1 MNCLGRLTAGVLA
14 LVVAIG
20 AVGAERTETFDLDP
34 RWDAH
39 NCRVATAAG
48 REVRQ
53 DFGFSGA
60 TAHCAAKGEIGGFI
74 QPAAEPAYYAKII
87 SPRTLDDILAASGK
101 LVCEGGQGNALIG
114 FFNAATLNEWRTP
127 NTIALR
133 VYGRGQ
139 VFYAYVEYANQK
151 WRAGAG
157 EFGTADPTTRKSAT
171 KQFKSGTKVHS
182 WALRYSPA
190 ANGANGSITGQ
201 LDGEELIVNLEPG
214 HKIDGAAFNRFG
226 LLNVMKHYDGGGE
239 LWLDELVVNGESH
252 RFDED
257 PHWEGLNNRRSYT
270 TFDVRPWFDFG
281 FSPTHFAG
289 GKSPGELGGL
299 IFRGDGR
306 FAGMM
311 AFYGDRLDALNLDR
325 PLRVSGK
332 VALRRGVSD
341 SDTLIGFFHSEHS
354 LDSGGSDA
362 FSVPPDFLGVRIG
375 GPSREGFFFA
385 PAYRIHGPQE
395 KTLDGGPF
403 IYPNGATHTW
413 ACEYNPGAANGRGQ
427 IIVKLDSETARLD
440 LEPGQKTNG
449 AHFNRFG
456 LITTHHDGNGQRVY
470 FDDLTYTTS
479 QQ

>member
-1 MNCLGRLTAGVLA
+1 MNSLGRLSASVLK

-39 NCRVATAAG
+39 NCRAVAAG

-53 DFGFSGA
+53 DFGFSGM

-87 SPRTLDDILAASGK
+87 SPRTLDDTLAASGK
-101 LVCEGGQGNALIG
+101 LVYEGRQGNALIG
-114 FFNAATLNEWRTP
+114 FFNAAALNEWRTP

-139 VFYAYVEYANQK
+139 VFYAYVEYATQK

-157 EFGTADPTTRKSAT
+157 EFRTVDPTTRKSST

-190 ANGANGSITGQ
+190 ANGGNGSITGQ

-214 HKIDGAAFNRFG
+214 HKADGAAFNRFG

-281 FSPTHFAG
+281 FSPTQFAC
-289 GKSPGELGGL
+289 GKGSGELGGL

-306 FAGMM
+306 RFRQRHA
-311 AFYGDRLDALNLDR
+311 DRVFPFGAQSRQRRVRRVQCAARLPWSPNWRAKPGRFLFRARLPHPR
-325 PLRVSGK
+325 PARKDPG
-332 VALRRGVSD
+332 RRAIH
-341 SDTLIGFFHSEHS
+341 LPQWRHAH
-354 LDSGGSDA
+354 
-362 FSVPPDFLGVRIG
+362 LGVRVQ
-375 GPSREGFFFA
+375 PWRRKWTRTNHREA
-385 PAYRIHGPQE
+385 
-395 KTLDGGPF
+395 
-403 IYPNGATHTW
+403 
-413 ACEYNPGAANGRGQ
+413 GQ
-427 IIVKLDSETARLD
+427 
-440 LEPGQKTNG
+440 
-449 AHFNRFG
+449 
-456 LITTHHDGNGQRVY
+456 
-470 FDDLTYTTS
+470 
-479 QQ
+479 